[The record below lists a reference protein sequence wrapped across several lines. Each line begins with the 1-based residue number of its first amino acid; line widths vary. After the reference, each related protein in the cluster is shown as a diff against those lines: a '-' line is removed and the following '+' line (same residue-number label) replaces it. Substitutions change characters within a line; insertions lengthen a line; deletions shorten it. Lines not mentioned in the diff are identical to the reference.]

1 MKKSKEI
8 IPFPLSPFTL
18 KPWHSFPHIRYILR
32 FCLTENRMRFE
43 ASFSVGII
51 ADFPT
56 SRTCIY
62 TDKRAKTCK
71 IHKFSP
77 VCNFI
82 IYCSLIKYG
91 FQYRIFTPLLLL
103 IKV

>member
-51 ADFPT
+51 AYFSDFKNLHL
-56 SRTCIY
+56 Y
-62 TDKRAKTCK
+62 
-71 IHKFSP
+71 
-77 VCNFI
+77 
-82 IYCSLIKYG
+82 
-91 FQYRIFTPLLLL
+91 
-103 IKV
+103 